1 MFEILLICLPTI
13 LIPVIFFFLL
23 NTIRNSH
30 KIDALFHTDGILFL
44 SILTG
49 SLALIVGLFHQ
60 KFIPANYNEPIPHQ
74 AYVTR
79 GWPIAWLGEQGFGL
93 LFIPISVL
101 INISFV
107 SIFTAASLGIIKFSR
122 RLFHSLPSETLLNF
136 LLVCIFTVFPYW
148 GQFIFWIQWVASY
161 VDSFFNHV

>member
-1 MFEILLICLPTI
+1 MFEILYICVPTM

-49 SLALIVGLFHQ
+49 SLALTVGLFHQ
-60 KFIPANYNEPIPHQ
+60 KFIPAYSNYPIHHQ

-107 SIFTAASLGIIKFSR
+107 SVFTAASLGIIKYAR
-122 RLFHSLPSETLLNF
+122 RSFHSLPRETLLNL
-136 LLVCIFTVFPYW
+136 LLVCIFTFFPYW
-148 GQFIFWIQWVASY
+148 GQFVFWIRWVASY
-161 VDSFFNHV
+161 IDAFFHPV